1 MSKTNL
7 RPTTL
12 TGIKTLAHDLK
23 IYAGVTH
30 TQGLDMASGLAGFPN
45 FQAAR
50 KRLEAKAFEPSPPR
64 YPLYISIW
72 WRDPHTRASGRE
84 TLRTETSR
92 PLDDLMAPRAMRH
105 AKYLSGLKRV
115 GPDHLIYQHI
125 NASQYQARLE
135 VAAAVRTLV
144 FTEATGL
151 VPSRAWRK
159 EDPAGDSRNAL
170 PGKDHACLWYDPEFR
185 QYIVTD
191 EPYVS
196 RTEGPPYAAE
206 REAWAARWNMDLR
219 AVEWGGMYRPDGGT
233 RLFVYTDASTGYDL
247 AGLAGRLNALPE
259 PIGSEDW
266 KGDSTPYSVDFVSPG
281 TIAEQAL
288 KAAARQQRVSVPRG
302 ARNSIPMGGGRT
314 RPAKK
319 LDLATHARMGEFLK
333 AALRNSDPRY
343 RVHKQVNR
351 IRSRLEDWMAA
362 EYSRDELDGPAF
374 FEVYYKEL
382 KDESLIGARGEEDA
396 AAKQQM
402 AEVKSILLGAYPDSA
417 PLRNMV
423 ANIDRVCGYLR

>member
-12 TGIKTLAHDLK
+12 AGIKTLAHDLK
-23 IYAGVTH
+23 VHAGVTH
-30 TQGLDMASGLAGFPN
+30 TQGLEMASGLAGYPN

-50 KRLEAKAFEPSPPR
+50 KRLEATTFEPAPPR

-72 WRDPHTRASGRE
+72 WRDPQTRMSGRE

-92 PLDDLMAPRAMRH
+92 PLDEIMAQRAMKF

-115 GPDHLIYQHI
+115 GPDHLIYRHI

-135 VAAAVRTLV
+135 VAGAARTLV

-159 EDPAGDSRNAL
+159 EDPGGDSRNAL
-170 PGKDHACLWYDPEFR
+170 PGKDHACLWYDPKAK

-191 EPYVS
+191 EPYAS
-196 RTEGPPYAAE
+196 RTEGSSYAAE
-206 REAWAARWNMDLR
+206 RQAWAKRWNMDLR

-247 AGLAGRLNALPE
+247 AGLVARLNALPE
-259 PIGSEDW
+259 PIGSEEW
-266 KGDSTPYSVDFVSPG
+266 KGESTPYPVDFVSPG
-281 TIAEQAL
+281 TIAEEAL
-288 KAAARQQRVSVPRG
+288 KAAARLQRVTAPRG
-302 ARNSIPMGGGRT
+302 PRNSISTGGGRT

-319 LDLATHARMGEFLK
+319 LDLAIHAQMGELLK

-343 RVHKQVNR
+343 RVHKQINW

-362 EYSRDELDGPAF
+362 EYSRDELDGPDF
-374 FEVYYKEL
+374 FEIYYKEL
-382 KDESLIGARGEEDA
+382 KDETLIGARGEEDA
-396 AAKQQM
+396 AVKHQLT
-402 AEVKSILLGAYPDSA
+402 EVRSILLAAYPDCA
-417 PLRNMV
+417 PLRDMV
-423 ANIDRVCGYLR
+423 ATIDRVCGYLK